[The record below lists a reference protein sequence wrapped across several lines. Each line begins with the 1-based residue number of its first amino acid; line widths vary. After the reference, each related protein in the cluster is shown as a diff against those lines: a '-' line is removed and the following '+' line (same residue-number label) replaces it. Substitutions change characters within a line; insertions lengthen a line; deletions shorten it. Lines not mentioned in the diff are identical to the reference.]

1 MNKIIVTGSG
11 GYIGGQVGLD
21 LKDHGHSV
29 VGIDRR
35 ARPLQHRWEQSYLGE
50 FNNPDALQLITYNQ
64 PKAIIHCAG
73 TSLVGPSMGD
83 PGEYYHNNVRK
94 TIDLIEHVRL
104 YSPRTHFIF
113 ASSAAVYGDPDPVS
127 VKIPLVETATVSPI
141 SPYGQSK
148 LMIEQIL
155 EDYSRAY
162 GLKYTAFR
170 FFNVCGA
177 DPQKRHGQEKAATHI
192 IARILESIKNNSEFV
207 INGKDFATPDGTC
220 IRDYIHVA
228 DIASAIRT
236 AITTGITGVYN
247 IGTNQGISNLEIVHE
262 VERITGTKWPEKY
275 GPRRAGDPGLLT
287 ASANK
292 LMINTGW
299 KPKYNLTDMITH
311 AWNWYKLNEF

>member
-1 MNKIIVTGSG
+1 MNKIIITGSG
-11 GYIGGQVGLD
+11 GYIGGQIGLD
-21 LKDHGHSV
+21 LKDHGYKI

-35 ARPLQHRWEQSYLGE
+35 TRPLQYRWDQSILTEY
-50 FNNPDALQLITYNQ
+50 NSADALHAITVSQ
-64 PKAIIHCAG
+64 PRAIIHCAG
-73 TSLVGPSMGD
+73 TSLVGPSIND

-113 ASSAAVYGDPDPVS
+113 ASSAATYGDPDPAQV
-127 VKIPLVETATVSPI
+127 PLKETAPTVPI

-148 LMIEQIL
+148 LMLEQIL
-155 EDYSRAY
+155 ADYALAY

-177 DPQKRHGQEKAATHI
+177 DSQKRHGQEKAATHI
-192 IARILESIKNNSEFV
+192 IARVLESIKNNTEFV

-220 IRDYIHVA
+220 IRDYVHVA
-228 DIASAIRT
+228 DVASAIRT

-275 GPRRAGDPGLLT
+275 GNRRAGDPAILT
-287 ASANK
+287 ASADK
-292 LMINTGW
+292 LMTNTGW
-299 KPKYNLTDMITH
+299 KPRYNLTDMITH
-311 AWNWYKLNEF
+311 AWNWYKINEF